1 MKPEHFRAHPWHGV
15 TPGDRCP
22 EVVTAYIEIVPTD
35 TVKFEVD
42 KASGILRIDRP
53 QRYSNICP
61 AMYGFIPQ
69 TLCGDQVAK
78 LCVDALART
87 GADGSA
93 HASIVGDADPVDIC
107 VLTERVVHHG
117 DILVSARPI
126 GGLRLVD
133 KGEADDKLIAVLEG
147 DPAFDNWR
155 DITDCPAALLNRLS
169 HYFLTYK
176 LSPETMVSQCQ
187 IVETFSRAEA
197 YRVIEAS
204 IGDYRSSYWGTR

>member
-15 TPGDRCP
+15 EPGDLCP

-35 TVKFEVD
+35 TVKYEVD

-69 TLCGDQVAK
+69 TLCAGNVAK
-78 LCVDALART
+78 LCMEASQR
-87 GADGSA
+87 DG
-93 HASIVGDADPVDIC
+93 IVGDADPVDIC
-107 VLTERVVHHG
+107 VLTERAVHHG
-117 DILVSARPI
+117 DILISARPI
-126 GGLRLVD
+126 GGFRLVD

-147 DPAFDNWR
+147 DPAFNHWK
-155 DITDCPAALLNRLS
+155 DITDCPQALLDRLS

-176 LSPETMVSQCQ
+176 LSPETMVSQCEL
-187 IVETFSRAEA
+187 VETYDKREA
-197 YRVIEAS
+197 HRVIEAS
-204 IGDYRSSYWGTR
+204 ILDYRASYWGTK